1 MNNKREFN
9 ETDDIDVREINTEDT
24 EDTEVLADELTD
36 ITEDALEMLK
46 EEHEADGDESDFD
59 KVTAKMSD
67 DTTGR
72 MLKEFTRDPLLPE
85 DEVIKLC
92 KIKDTDKEAF
102 NTLVERNMR
111 LVISIAKHYIGS
123 GLDYADLIQEGSLGL
138 MKGIEKYD
146 YTKGYALST
155 YCTWWIRQAITR
167 AIQCNGRSIRVPVH
181 RMELRNKI
189 EKTRKRIE
197 MEQGRVVT
205 DKELADACN
214 MSLEE
219 LLRLLSETATI
230 TSLSTPVGEEDD
242 STLMDFIQDDK
253 IGPEQEYANSELKDK
268 VNEVLNMAFSDTN
281 ESERKTKLVLQL
293 RYGLLDGRYKTLE
306 EVGIELGVTRERI
319 RQIQK
324 RGEKRLKNPKYSR
337 MLADYIK

>member
-24 EDTEVLADELTD
+24 ADTEVLADELTG

-46 EEHEADGDESDFD
+46 EEHEDDGDESDFD

-92 KIKDTDKEAF
+92 KIKDTNKEAF

-167 AIQCNGRSIRVPVH
+167 AIQCNGRSIRVPVY

-189 EKTRKRIE
+189 EKTRKHIE

-205 DKELADACN
+205 DKELADACH

-230 TSLSTPVGEEDD
+230 TSLSTPIGEEED

-268 VNEVLNMAFSDTN
+268 VNEVLNMAFSDTS
-281 ESERKTKLVLQL
+281 ESDRKTKLVLQL

-306 EVGIELGVTRERI
+306 EVGMELGVTRERI

-324 RGEKRLKNPKYSR
+324 RGENRLKNTKYSR